1 MTAELL
7 LEVIDGLAPEE
18 LFAQACQLGAA
29 TGWAFGHGSKDHDTG
44 RFWKMD
50 LDRIGVF
57 DAIWIQAREHLKE
70 QLLDSLN
77 DSYSFTL
84 PGGAVEREFQGIWRA
99 AQAQGLSGE
108 EAALE
113 LRAIAERRVRT
124 GIVIAELARR
134 REISG
139 AAMEDRVADSLIAQ
153 ANIVERDATAEEAAE
168 LG

>member
-1 MTAELL
+1 VTLVRL
-7 LEVIDGLAPEE
+7 SGI
-18 LFAQACQLGAA
+18 AA
-29 TGWAFGHGSKDHDTG
+29 A
-44 RFWKMD
+44 
-50 LDRIGVF
+50 
-57 DAIWIQAREHLKE
+57 AAREYLKE

-84 PGGAVEREFQGIWRA
+84 PGGAVEQEFQGIWRA

-134 REISG
+134 RGISG
-139 AAMEDRVADSLIAQ
+139 PDREDRVADALIAQ
-153 ANIVERDATAEEAAE
+153 AQIVERDATVEEVAE